1 MTFKHGHFNRHEVF
15 QKRDLHLILDIID
28 RIRYSDTDNGNLVNM
43 LFGLFDGYWYYG
55 IQSAVDVSKE
65 VPASLKKSFQKLI
78 QRVVKE
84 AYC

>member
-15 QKRDLHLILDIID
+15 QKRDTNLVLDIID
-28 RIRYSDTDNGNLVNM
+28 RVRYSSNTNDNLVNM

-78 QRVVKE
+78 QRVE
-84 AYC
+84 QAA

>member
-15 QKRDLHLILDIID
+15 QKRDLNLVLDIID
-28 RIRYSDTDNGNLVNM
+28 RVRYSSNTNDNLVNM

-78 QRVVKE
+78 QRVE
-84 AYC
+84 QAA

>member
-15 QKRDLHLILDIID
+15 QKRDLSLVLDIID
-28 RIRYSDTDNGNLVNM
+28 RVRYSSNTNDNLVNM

-78 QRVVKE
+78 QRVE
-84 AYC
+84 SAA

>member
-15 QKRDLHLILDIID
+15 QKRDLSLVLDIID
-28 RIRYSDTDNGNLVNM
+28 RIRYSDTDNDNLVNM

-55 IQSAVDVSKE
+55 VGSAIDVTKE

-78 QRVVKE
+78 QRVE
-84 AYC
+84 QAA